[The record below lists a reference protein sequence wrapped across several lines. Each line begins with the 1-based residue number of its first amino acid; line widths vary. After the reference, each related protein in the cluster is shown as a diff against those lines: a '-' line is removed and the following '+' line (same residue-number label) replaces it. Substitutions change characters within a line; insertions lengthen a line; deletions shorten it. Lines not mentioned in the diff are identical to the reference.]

1 LCNGVRG
8 CIHVGYATEDPFLYP
23 DGSTLS
29 TYEYVVDQTGTGM
42 GNGVP
47 ASKEEFPQTCMNG
60 NVPPAGVEL
69 V

>member
-1 LCNGVRG
+1 
-8 CIHVGYATEDPFLYP
+8 
-23 DGSTLS
+23 
-29 TYEYVVDQTGTGM
+29 M

-69 V
+69 VVSSPFSCYANDTYTNYD